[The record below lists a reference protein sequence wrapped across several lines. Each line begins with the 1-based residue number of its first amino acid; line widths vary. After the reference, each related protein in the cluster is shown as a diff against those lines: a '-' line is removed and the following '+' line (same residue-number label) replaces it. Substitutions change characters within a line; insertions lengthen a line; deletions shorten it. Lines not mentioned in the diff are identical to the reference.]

1 MLSKTKTK
9 EKLSYFS
16 SIMCTTLKIKRK
28 WSNITMFF
36 NVLVFILI
44 SKNKSARKNRLIA
57 PLFKDQNHEK
67 QEIFFWF
74 KRAIVLTWKMV
85 KTKEK

>member
-1 MLSKTKTK
+1 
-9 EKLSYFS
+9 
-16 SIMCTTLKIKRK
+16 
-28 WSNITMFF
+28 MFF

-74 KRAIVLTWKMV
+74 KRAIILTWKMV